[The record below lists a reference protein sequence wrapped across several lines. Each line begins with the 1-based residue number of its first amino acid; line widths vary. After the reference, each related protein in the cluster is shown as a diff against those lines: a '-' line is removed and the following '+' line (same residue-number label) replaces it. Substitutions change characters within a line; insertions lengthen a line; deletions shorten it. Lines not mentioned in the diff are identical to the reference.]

1 MTYTEIENLA
11 AEAFLNPD
19 NFVTAYDKMHDAEK
33 RQAKY
38 ACGLE
43 YSNTHERIIIN
54 HKGVWSA
61 RNYSGI
67 LTSSCEGIGYH
78 AITCELLRGFLDGT
92 AQIIIMRWIEDRK
105 EMVKFEVSE
114 DRKTVRPIIN

>member
-38 ACGLE
+38 NKGLE
-43 YSNTHERIIIN
+43 YSNTHARITIN
-54 HKGVWSA
+54 YKGVWSA
-61 RNYSGI
+61 SNPGS

-78 AITCELLRGFLDGT
+78 AITCELLLGFLDGT

-114 DRKTVRPIIN
+114 NRKSVRPLIN